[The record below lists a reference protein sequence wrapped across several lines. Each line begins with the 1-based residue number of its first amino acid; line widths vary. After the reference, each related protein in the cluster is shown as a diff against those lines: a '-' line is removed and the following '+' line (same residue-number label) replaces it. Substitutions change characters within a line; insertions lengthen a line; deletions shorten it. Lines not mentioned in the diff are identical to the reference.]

1 MTASAGI
8 NALGKNQLSLPMY
21 STGEIIYERE
31 GGQRSLR
38 CERPLAQEEG
48 AKHG

>member
-8 NALGKNQLSLPMY
+8 NALGKNQLGLPTY
-21 STGEIIYERE
+21 STGEIVNERE
-31 GGQRSLR
+31 GAQRSLR
-38 CERPLAQEEG
+38 RERSPAQEVD